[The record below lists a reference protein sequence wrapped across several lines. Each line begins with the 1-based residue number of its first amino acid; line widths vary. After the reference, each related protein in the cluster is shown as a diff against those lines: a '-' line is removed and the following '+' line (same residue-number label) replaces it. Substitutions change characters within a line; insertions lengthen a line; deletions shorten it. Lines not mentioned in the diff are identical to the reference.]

1 MWLKD
6 KCMTLPKNILQWR
19 PKKQEIINDKNEEEM
34 NNIDK
39 LKFKEGDEIVT
50 PEVAKDVILKFLIDE
65 IGPFV
70 ESGFKEER
78 IQLTAKID
86 EEVKRLK
93 ATLQE
98 KLDKVS
104 EEIFRELKSSKVKEE
119 IRLQVEAKFEKL
131 KKGLLEDESK

>member
-1 MWLKD
+1 MFK
-6 KCMTLPKNILQWR
+6 WR

-78 IQLTAKID
+78 IQLTARID
-86 EEVKRLK
+86 VEVKRLK

>member
-1 MWLKD
+1 
-6 KCMTLPKNILQWR
+6 MTLPKNIFQWR
-19 PKKQEIINDKNEEEM
+19 PKKQVIINDKNEEEM
-34 NNIDK
+34 NSIDK
-39 LKFKEGDEIVT
+39 LKFKEGDEVVT

-78 IQLTAKID
+78 IQLTAKIE

-93 ATLQE
+93 AILQE

-131 KKGLLEDESK
+131 KKELLEDESK

>member
-1 MWLKD
+1 MFK
-6 KCMTLPKNILQWR
+6 WR

-34 NNIDK
+34 NKIDK

-93 ATLQE
+93 AALQE

>member
-1 MWLKD
+1 MFK
-6 KCMTLPKNILQWR
+6 WR

-34 NNIDK
+34 NKIDK

-78 IQLTAKID
+78 IQLTARID
-86 EEVKRLK
+86 VEVKRLK
-93 ATLQE
+93 AALQE

>member
-1 MWLKD
+1 MFK
-6 KCMTLPKNILQWR
+6 WR
-19 PKKQEIINDKNEEEM
+19 PKKQEIINYKNEEEM
-34 NNIDK
+34 NKIDK

-78 IQLTAKID
+78 IQLTARID
-86 EEVKRLK
+86 VEVKRLK
-93 ATLQE
+93 AALQE

>member
-1 MWLKD
+1 MYK
-6 KCMTLPKNILQWR
+6 WR

-93 ATLQE
+93 AALQE

>member
-1 MWLKD
+1 MFK
-6 KCMTLPKNILQWR
+6 WR
-19 PKKQEIINDKNEEEM
+19 PKKQEIINYKNEEEM
-34 NNIDK
+34 NKIDK

-93 ATLQE
+93 AALQE

>member
-1 MWLKD
+1 
-6 KCMTLPKNILQWR
+6 
-19 PKKQEIINDKNEEEM
+19 M
-34 NNIDK
+34 NKIDK

-93 ATLQE
+93 AALQE

>member
-1 MWLKD
+1 MFK
-6 KCMTLPKNILQWR
+6 WR

-34 NNIDK
+34 NKIDK

-70 ESGFKEER
+70 ESGFKGER

-93 ATLQE
+93 AALQE